1 MDASRLESL
10 ITDLFS
16 LEVNTIVKQGMIA
29 TKMPN
34 PAHALIDL
42 AVDYAVTVRRLGG
55 DPGAFDGE
63 ASFAVFDA
71 LREGAS
77 RRARVLQGLDADKAA
92 AKYQSPKAL
101 SDAEAAEVLMLCRIR
116 DTSDLLKA
124 LFLKSPGG
132 KKTHFNRDSAN
143 GFQPNQLPLS
153 DRDRLMLRKAWEVG
167 TEEVVLQTS
176 VYLDGDVVS
185 RIRPDYA
192 LPDKQGFL
200 DAHQRGVN
208 TSIAFWKGL
217 VDVVRSMFGRG
228 L

>member
-1 MDASRLESL
+1 MDTTRLENL
-10 ITDLFS
+10 VNDLFS
-16 LEVNTIVKQGMIA
+16 LEVNTIVKQGMLA

-34 PAHALIDL
+34 AAHALIDL
-42 AVDYAVTVRRLGG
+42 AIDYGVALRRLGG
-55 DPGAFDGE
+55 DPGPSESVASYQAFHD
-63 ASFAVFDA
+63 

-77 RRARVLQGLDADKAA
+77 KRARVLQGMSEDKAV
-92 AKYQSPKAL
+92 AKTQAPKAL
-101 SDAEAAEVLMLCRIR
+101 GEKEAADLLLLCRIR

-124 LFLKSPGG
+124 FFLASPRGE
-132 KKTHFNRDSAN
+132 KTSFTRDSAN
-143 GFQPNQLPLS
+143 DFEPGQLPLT
-153 DRDRLMLRKAWEVG
+153 DKQRLTLRKAWEIG

-192 LPDKQGFL
+192 LPEKQGFL
-200 DAHQRGVN
+200 EAHQRAVN
-208 TSIAFWKGL
+208 TSIGFWRAL